1 MHLMSL
7 KLLQEE
13 VDFLFHLH
21 QVLELVLT
29 QKAMLP
35 GTFSRIVSTLM
46 RPLLHQSAPHLKA
59 QTLLL
64 GKVKVIVSTTL
75 AAYNL
80 ELVEVE
86 VLSENISDELS
97 ISHH

>member
-1 MHLMSL
+1 MSL

-13 VDFLFHLH
+13 VDFLFHHH

-29 QKAMLP
+29 QKATLP

-46 RPLLHQSAPHLKA
+46 RPLLHQSAPHVMA
-59 QTLLL
+59 RTLLR
-64 GKVKVIVSTTL
+64 KVKVIVCTTL
-75 AAYNL
+75 AAYSL

-97 ISHH
+97 ISYH

>member
-1 MHLMSL
+1 MSL
-7 KLLQEE
+7 KFFQEE

-29 QKAMLP
+29 QKATLP

-46 RPLLHQSAPHLKA
+46 RPLLHQSAPHVMA
-59 QTLLL
+59 RTLLL
-64 GKVKVIVSTTL
+64 RKVKVIVCTTL

-97 ISHH
+97 ISYH